1 MAVLE
6 EKRLHV
12 KDFVSVLNHPQNC
25 LAVGLRVGY
34 KGRRD

>member
-12 KDFVSVLNHPQNC
+12 KDFSFLC
-25 LAVGLRVGY
+25 
-34 KGRRD
+34 